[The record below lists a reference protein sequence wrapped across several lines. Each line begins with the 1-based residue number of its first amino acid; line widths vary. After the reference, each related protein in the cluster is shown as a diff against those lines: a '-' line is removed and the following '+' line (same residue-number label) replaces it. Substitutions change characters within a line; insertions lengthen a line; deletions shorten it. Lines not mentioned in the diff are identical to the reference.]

1 MTLKKVLIAVPM
13 LNTFQKYFVLIVS
26 PDESRGYYGSCTVV
40 VRVRVIVRVIV
51 RVVVHVRRD
60 FLVFE
65 LQATFLKGFL
75 LNLAGALLWQRSHH
89 PVVLVLLESKL

>member
-1 MTLKKVLIAVPM
+1 MPFDHLLATDFFTSALFI
-13 LNTFQKYFVLIVS
+13 IVS

-40 VRVRVIVRVIV
+40 VRVRVIVRV
-51 RVVVHVRRD
+51 RVRRD

-65 LQATFLKGFL
+65 LQGTSLKGFL

>member
-1 MTLKKVLIAVPM
+1 MSLESL
-13 LNTFQKYFVLIVS
+13 YFLVFCRVYIIVS

-40 VRVRVIVRVIV
+40 VHVRVIV
-51 RVVVHVRRD
+51 RVVVRVRRD

-75 LNLAGALLWQRSHH
+75 LNLAGVLLWQRSHH
-89 PVVLVLLESKL
+89 PVVLVLLELKL